1 MVIEKFS
8 APLAAALICMSETP
22 SVALHWSGTTHRGKI
37 RANNEDTF
45 LALSFDGHEVRYL
58 GKTGESGLDSG
69 DFVFAVSDGMGG
81 ARSGEFASRV
91 AIDKITRLLPRAYR
105 LSAAGMNAG
114 FNDVLEE
121 LFDAIHEELLRLG
134 RSYVECSGM
143 GATLTLAWLTPQ
155 WLYFAH
161 IGDSRL
167 YYLPREG
174 GIRQLSHDHSYV
186 GWLRREGRINEREA
200 REHPQKSSLQQSLG
214 AGNQFINPQIGAI
227 AHRPGDRF
235 LLCSDGVIDGLWDH
249 RLDDIIRTP
258 SAASVHQPAA
268 FRLIEESLEN
278 SGRDNL
284 TAIVIEIA
292 ADSPPPPR
300 LAPAAADSAID

>member
-1 MVIEKFS
+1 
-8 APLAAALICMSETP
+8 MSETP
-22 SVALHWSGTTHRGKI
+22 PAVLHWSGTTHRGKV

-58 GKTGESGLDSG
+58 GKTGDAGLDAG

-81 ARSGEFASRV
+81 AHSGEFASRI

-134 RSYVECSGM
+134 RSYAECSGM

-161 IGDSRL
+161 IGDTRL

-186 GWLRREGRINEREA
+186 GWMRREGRINEREA
-200 REHPQKSSLQQSLG
+200 RDHPQKSSLQQALG
-214 AGNQFINPQIGAI
+214 AGNQFIDPQIGAL

-258 SAASVHQPAA
+258 SPANVHQPAA
-268 FRLIEESLEN
+268 FRLVEEALEN

-284 TAIVIEIA
+284 TAIVIEVA
-292 ADSPPPPR
+292 AAAPETPR
-300 LAPAAADSAID
+300 PKPAATDSAID

>member
-1 MVIEKFS
+1 MS
-8 APLAAALICMSETP
+8 DTAPA
-22 SVALHWSGTTHRGKI
+22 ALHWSGLTHRGKV

-58 GKTGESGLDSG
+58 GKTGEASLGDG

-81 ARSGEFASRV
+81 ARAGEFASRI

-114 FNDVLEE
+114 FTDVLEE
-121 LFDAIHEELLRLG
+121 LFDKIHEELLKLG
-134 RSYVECSGM
+134 RSYAECAGM

-200 REHPQKSSLQQSLG
+200 REHPQKNALQQALG
-214 AGNQFINPQIGAI
+214 AGHQFIDPQVGAI

-235 LLCSDGVIDGLWDH
+235 LLCSDGVVDGLWDH
-249 RLDDIIRTP
+249 AIEDLVRTP
-258 SAASVHQPAA
+258 GAQRLHQPAA
-268 FRLIEESLEN
+268 VRVVEESLEN

-284 TAIVIEIA
+284 TALVVEVA
-292 ADSPPPPR
+292 PPVPPPPSPP
-300 LAPAAADSAID
+300 APVVDTA

>member
-1 MVIEKFS
+1 MS
-8 APLAAALICMSETP
+8 DPALAAD
-22 SVALHWSGTTHRGKI
+22 LHWSGLTHRGKV

-45 LALSFDGHEVRYL
+45 LALNFDGHEVRYL
-58 GKTGESGLDSG
+58 GKTGESTLTGG

-81 ARSGEFASRV
+81 ARSGEFASRI
-91 AIDKITRLLPRAYR
+91 AIDKITKLLPRAYR

-114 FNDVLEE
+114 FNDVIEE
-121 LFDAIHEELLRLG
+121 LFDAVHEELLQLG
-134 RSYVECSGM
+134 RSYVECAGM

-155 WLYFAH
+155 WLYFGH

-174 GIRQLSHDHSYV
+174 GIRQLSHDHSFV

-200 REHPQKSSLQQSLG
+200 RTHPAKNSLQQALG
-214 AGNQFINPQIGAI
+214 AGHQFVDTQVGAI

-235 LLCSDGVIDGLWDH
+235 VLCSDGVIDGLWDH
-249 RLDDIIRTP
+249 ALEDLVRTP
-258 SAASVHQPAA
+258 GPNRLHQPAA
-268 FRLIEESLEN
+268 FRLVEEALEN

-284 TAIVIEIA
+284 TALVIEVA
-292 ADSPPPPR
+292 PPPVAKPVKPSPVVDT
-300 LAPAAADSAID
+300 ASA

>member
-1 MVIEKFS
+1 MS
-8 APLAAALICMSETP
+8 DTAPA
-22 SVALHWSGTTHRGKI
+22 ALHWSGLTHRGKV

-45 LALSFDGHEVRYL
+45 LALAFDGHEVRYL
-58 GKTGESGLDSG
+58 GKTGEATLGGG

-81 ARSGEFASRV
+81 ARSGEFASRI
-91 AIDKITRLLPRAYR
+91 AIDKITKLLPRAYR

-114 FNDVLEE
+114 FTDVLEE
-121 LFDAIHEELLRLG
+121 LFDKIHEELLKLG
-134 RSYVECSGM
+134 RSYDECSGM

-155 WLYFAH
+155 WLYFGH

-200 REHPQKSSLQQSLG
+200 REHPQKNSLQQALG
-214 AGNQFINPQIGAI
+214 AGHQFIDPQVGAI
-227 AHRPGDRF
+227 SHRPGDRF
-235 LLCSDGVIDGLWDH
+235 VLCSDGVIDGLWDH
-249 RLDDIIRTP
+249 RLEDLVRTP
-258 SAASVHQPAA
+258 EAGRLHQPAA
-268 FRLIEESLEN
+268 ERLIGEALEN

-284 TAIVIEIA
+284 TALVIEVA
-292 ADSPPPPR
+292 PPTPPPPSP
-300 LAPAAADSAID
+300 PATVVDAASE

>member
-1 MVIEKFS
+1 
-8 APLAAALICMSETP
+8 MSSDTP
-22 SVALHWSGTTHRGKI
+22 PAALHWSGLSHRGKI

-45 LALSFDGHEVRYL
+45 LALTFDGHEVHYL
-58 GKTGESGLDSG
+58 GKTGEATLGGG

-81 ARSGEFASRV
+81 ARSGEFASRI
-91 AIDKITRLLPRAYR
+91 AIDKITKLLPRAYR
-105 LSAAGMNAG
+105 LSAAGLNAG
-114 FNDVLEE
+114 FSDVLEE
-121 LFDAIHEELLRLG
+121 LFDAIHEELLRFG
-134 RSYVECSGM
+134 RSYAECAGM

-200 REHPQKSSLQQSLG
+200 REHPQRNALQQALG
-214 AGNQFINPQIGAI
+214 AGHQFIDPQVGAI

-235 LLCSDGVIDGLWDH
+235 LLCSDGVIDGLWDSA
-249 RLDDIIRTP
+249 LEDLIRAP
-258 SAASVHQPAA
+258 GPRHLHQPAA
-268 FRLIEESLEN
+268 FRLVEEALEN

-284 TAIVIEIA
+284 TALVVEVA
-292 ADSPPPPR
+292 PPAPPTP
-300 LAPAAADSAID
+300 APGASAVETTSA